1 MDVGFGGDLFVH
13 VGNSLGPSL
22 SILVVSSDHGGS
34 VESGGNAGS
43 GSNGSNGSNGGNVMD
58 GGNGDGV
65 SLGGSVP
72 GGGELGLGGL
82 HLGGVSDVKLGEG
95 VSGHSQGSENN
106 L

>member
-1 MDVGFGGDLFVH
+1 
-13 VGNSLGPSL
+13 
-22 SILVVSSDHGGS
+22 
-34 VESGGNAGS
+34 
-43 GSNGSNGSNGGNVMD
+43 MD

-82 HLGGVSDVKLGEG
+82 HLGGVSDVVLGEG

-106 L
+106 LQKNPSNRLGFKCEKKFVKSFGVVNVIKN